1 MLAGQE
7 WGGRL
12 SMEVA
17 ADLAK
22 RGGAFPAVY
31 RTFVRAFSDYALDMS
46 YMTEERMLNRA
57 VKNGIDF
64 ESSVGAYS
72 AEGMVGFTLVG
83 VDHWKGAAAA
93 FDIGTG
99 VIERFRGMGVAKA
112 MFDFAAPR
120 LKEKG
125 VERFV
130 LEVLQENEPAIKA
143 YEKSGFEI
151 VREFD
156 CLRLD
161 LDDIVVPRAAEED
174 VEIRPVD
181 RDRLSTFADALDW
194 PPSWENNFASIRRI
208 PDQVLLY
215 EASRDRRPAGLLVYY
230 PGLSWIMTVLVK
242 RSHRRQGIGS
252 RLVGHLIEGIRDRES
267 DVRVVNVQRDD
278 QGMQSLLTGLGFR
291 RYVSQ
296 YEMELQL

>member
-1 MLAGQE
+1 MSLGYRFLDV
-7 WGGRL
+7 G
-12 SMEVA
+12 SY
-17 ADLAK
+17 
-22 RGGAFPAVY
+22 PAVY
-31 RTFVRAFSDYALDMS
+31 RTFVRAFSDYALDMT
-46 YMTEERMLNRA
+46 YMTEQRMYNRA

-64 ESSVGAYS
+64 ECSVGAHS
-72 AEGMVGFTLVG
+72 VEGMVGFTLIG
-83 VDHWKGAAAA
+83 LDEWKGAPAA

-99 VIERFRGMGVAKA
+99 VIDRFRGMGVAKA

-120 LKEKG
+120 LREKR

-130 LEVLQENEPAIKA
+130 LEVLQENEAAIRA

-156 CLRLD
+156 CLRLE
-161 LDDIVVPRAAEED
+161 LDDFTVPRAAEDD
-174 VEIRPVD
+174 VEIRPVE
-181 RDRLSTFADALDW
+181 RDRLSDFVDALDW
-194 PPSWENNFASIRRI
+194 PPSWENSFASIRRI

-215 EASRDRRPAGLLVYY
+215 EASRAGRPAGLLVYY

-242 RSHRRQGIGS
+242 RSERRQGIGR
-252 RLVGHLIEGIRDRES
+252 RLLAHLIESIRDRES

-278 QGMQSLLTGLGFR
+278 RGTQTLLAELGFR

>member
-1 MLAGQE
+1 MSLGY
-7 WGGRL
+7 RFL
-12 SMEVA
+12 
-17 ADLAK
+17 DI
-22 RGGAFPAVY
+22 GAFPAVH
-31 RTFVRAFSDYALDMS
+31 RTFVRAFADYALDMS

-57 VKNGIDF
+57 VKNAIDF

-72 AEGMVGFTLVG
+72 SEGMVGFTLIG
-83 VDHWKGAAAA
+83 LDDWKGAPAA

-120 LKEKG
+120 LKGRG

-143 YEKSGFEI
+143 YQKSGFEI

-156 CLRLD
+156 CFRLN
-161 LDDIVVPRAAEED
+161 LDDIEPYPATEKD
-174 VEIRPVD
+174 VEIGSVD
-181 RDRLSTFADALDW
+181 RERLSSYADELDW
-194 PPSWENNFASIRRI
+194 PPSWENSFASIRRI
-208 PDQVLLY
+208 PDPVTLY
-215 EASRDRRPAGLLVYY
+215 EARRDGRPAGLLVYY
-230 PGLSWIMTVLVK
+230 PGLSWITTVVVK
-242 RSHRRQGIGS
+242 RSDRRQGIAG
-252 RLVGHLIEGIRDRES
+252 RLVRHLINSIRDREF
-267 DVRVVNVQRDD
+267 DIRVVNVQRGDH
-278 QGMQSLLTGLGFR
+278 GMQALLAGLGFR

>member
-1 MLAGQE
+1 MSVGYRFLDRE
-7 WGGRL
+7 
-12 SMEVA
+12 S
-17 ADLAK
+17 
-22 RGGAFPAVY
+22 FPAVY

-64 ESSVGAYS
+64 ELSVGAHS
-72 AEGMVGFTLVG
+72 AEGMVGFTLIG
-83 VDHWKGAAAA
+83 IDQWKGAPAA

-99 VIERFRGMGVAKA
+99 VIEGFRGMGVAKA
-112 MFDFAAPR
+112 MFDFVVPR

-130 LEVLQENEPAIKA
+130 LEVLQQNEPAIRA
-143 YEKSGFEI
+143 YEKAGFQI
-151 VREFD
+151 IRELD
-156 CLRLD
+156 CLRLE
-161 LDDIVVPRAAEED
+161 LDDAVVPPAAED
-174 VEIRPVD
+174 DIEIRAVG
-181 RDRLSTFADALDW
+181 RDRLSTFTDALDW
-194 PPSWENNFASIRRI
+194 PPSWENSFASILRI

-215 EASRDRRPAGLLVYY
+215 EASREARPAGLLVYY
-230 PGLSWIMTVLVK
+230 PGLSWLMTLLV
-242 RSHRRQGIGS
+242 RRPERRQGVGS
-252 RLVGHLIEGIRDRES
+252 RLLRHLIATIRERES

-278 QGMQSLLTGLGFR
+278 HGTQNLLAGLGFR

>member
-1 MLAGQE
+1 MSLGYRFLE
-7 WGGRL
+7 
-12 SMEVA
+12 
-17 ADLAK
+17 
-22 RGGAFPAVY
+22 RGSFPAVY

-57 VKNGIDF
+57 VKNGVDF

-72 AEGMVGFTLVG
+72 AEGMVGFTLIG
-83 VDHWKGAAAA
+83 LDDWKGAPAA

-99 VIERFRGMGVAKA
+99 VIERFRGLGVAKA

-120 LKEKG
+120 LKEMG

-143 YEKSGFEI
+143 YQKTGFEI

-156 CLRLD
+156 CFRLN
-161 LDDIVVPRAAEED
+161 LDDSELHSAAEEA
-174 VEIRPVD
+174 VEISSVD
-181 RDRLSTFADALDW
+181 RDRLSSYADALDW
-194 PPSWENNFASIRRI
+194 PPSWENSFASIRRI
-208 PDQVLLY
+208 PDRVILY
-215 EASRDRRPAGLLVYY
+215 EASRDGQPAGLLVYY
-230 PGLSWIMTVLVK
+230 PGLSWITTVVVK
-242 RSHRRQGIGS
+242 RSDRRQGIGTL
-252 RLVGHLIEGIRDRES
+252 LVRHLIEVIRDRES

-278 QGMQSLLTGLGFR
+278 HGMQSLLSGLGFR

-296 YEMELQL
+296 YEMELRL

>member
-1 MLAGQE
+1 VLCDF
-7 WGGRL
+7 RFL
-12 SMEVA
+12 A
-17 ADLAK
+17 AD
-22 RGGAFPAVY
+22 AFPDVY
-31 RTFVRAFSDYALDMS
+31 GTFVRAFSDYALDMS
-46 YMTEERMLNRA
+46 YMTEERMFNRA

-64 ESSVGAYS
+64 EASVGAYS
-72 AEGMVGFTLVG
+72 AEGMVGFTLIG
-83 VDHWKGAAAA
+83 VDRWKGAPGA

-99 VIERFRGMGVAKA
+99 VIERFRGMGIAKA

-156 CLRLD
+156 CLKLD
-161 LDDIVVPRAAEED
+161 FDDTEAPTAAKGD

-194 PPSWENNFASIRRI
+194 QPSWENNFASIRRI

-215 EASRDRRPAGLLVYY
+215 EASRDGRPAGLLVYY
-230 PGLSWIMTVLVK
+230 PGLSWIMTIVVE
-242 RSHRRQGIGS
+242 RSHRRQGVGS
-252 RLVGHLIEGIRDRES
+252 RLVKHLIEDIRDRVS

-278 QGMQSLLTGLGFR
+278 HGMQSLLTGHGFR

>member
-1 MLAGQE
+1 MSLGYRFLDA
-7 WGGRL
+7 
-12 SMEVA
+12 
-17 ADLAK
+17 
-22 RGGAFPAVY
+22 GAFPAVY

-72 AEGMVGFTLVG
+72 AEGMVGFTLIG
-83 VDHWKGAAAA
+83 VDQWKGAPAA

-99 VIERFRGMGVAKA
+99 VIEGFRGLGVARA

-125 VERFV
+125 LERFV

-143 YEKSGFEI
+143 YERSGFEI
-151 VREFD
+151 VREFE
-156 CLRLD
+156 CFRLG
-161 LDDIVVPRAAEED
+161 LDDSVVPLAAEED

-181 RDRLSTFADALDW
+181 RDRLSIFADALDW
-194 PPSWENNFASIRRI
+194 PPSWENSFASIRRI
-208 PDQVLLY
+208 PR
-215 EASRDRRPAGLLVYY
+215 SAGLLVYY
-230 PGLSWIMTVLVK
+230 PGLSWIMTVVVK
-242 RSHRRQGIGS
+242 RSDRRQGVGN
-252 RLVGHLIEGIRDRES
+252 RLVGHLIESVRNRES
-267 DVRVVNVQRDD
+267 DIRIVNVQRDD
-278 QGMQSLLTGLGFR
+278 HGMQSFLSGLGFR